1 MAIVFVMTFNY
12 LGAWLS
18 DGMTMVVNWVIAL
31 IGRGLEVAGVSSV
44 LQSLV
49 VDGF

>member
-31 IGRGLEVAGVSSV
+31 IGRDWSQRVSAQYCSHW
-44 LQSLV
+44 LWME
-49 VDGF
+49 F